1 MLKTV
6 LPVRQLAALK
16 MNPDF
21 LNRDVNANFSGGEKK
36 RNEILQLS
44 VLEASLLAVSI
55 CVSAQRCLYRHLL
68 QDPSEAADSAL
79 ECSVVWK
86 REVSCNAVIFV
97 VS

>member
-1 MLKTV
+1 MLKLV
-6 LPVRQLAALK
+6 LPVGQLAALK

-44 VLEASLLAVSI
+44 VLEASPLAVST
-55 CVSAQRCLYRHLL
+55 CVSAQRCLLRHCW

-79 ECSVVWK
+79 ECSVAWK
-86 REVSCNAVIFV
+86 REASFYLVLFV